1 MSYEIDIDTTA
12 RAQIRALPPN
22 LQSVV
27 RAAIDVLA
35 LVPWNG
41 EPYNKDNPNGA
52 VRQLVFG
59 PEGSG
64 FVVYLI
70 LDDLNRVDVLEVIWL
85 G

>member
-1 MSYEIDIDTTA
+1 MSYEIDTIA
-12 RAQIRALPPN
+12 RTQIRALPPS

-27 RAAIDVLA
+27 REAIDVLA

-41 EPYNKDNPNGA
+41 EPHNKDNPDGA
-52 VRQLVFG
+52 IRQLVFG
-59 PEGSG
+59 PGGAG

-70 LDDLNRVDVLEVIWL
+70 LDGLHRVDILEVIWP